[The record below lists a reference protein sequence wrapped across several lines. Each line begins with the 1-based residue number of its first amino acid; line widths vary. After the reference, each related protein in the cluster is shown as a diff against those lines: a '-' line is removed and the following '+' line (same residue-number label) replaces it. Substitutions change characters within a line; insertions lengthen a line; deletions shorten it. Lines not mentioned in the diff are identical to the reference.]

1 MVWCKDSV
9 FLHAEMLAKFCYL
22 GYYLRRK
29 ECDTVKNK
37 WKTLWQVFTTFFK
50 IGAFTFGGGYAMIP
64 LIQRETVD
72 NHKWVTEDDILEIIA
87 IAESTPGPIA
97 INSATFVGYRTCGV
111 LGSAAATLGVVLP
124 SFVIIFAISFVLRQF
139 QELKAVQY
147 AFNGIRAGVM
157 ALLCKALWG
166 MYKKNKKNWA
176 SYTVMAGSFLLT
188 AVLDVSVLPVLAG
201 CAVFGLV
208 TAKIMERK
216 VQG

>member
-1 MVWCKDSV
+1 MN
-9 FLHAEMLAKFCYL
+9 
-22 GYYLRRK
+22 
-29 ECDTVKNK
+29 NK

-64 LIQRETVD
+64 LIQKETVE
-72 NHKWVTEDDILEIIA
+72 NHKWVTDDDILEIIA

-111 LGSAAATLGVVLP
+111 MGSVAATLGVVLP
-124 SFVIIFAISFVLRQF
+124 SFVLIFAISFVLRQF

-166 MYKKNKKNWA
+166 MYKKNQKNWA
-176 SYTVMAGSFLLT
+176 SYIVMAGSFLLT
-188 AVLDVSVLPVLAG
+188 GIFDVSVLPVLVG
-201 CAVFGLV
+201 CAVFGLI
-208 TAKIMERK
+208 TAKLMERK
-216 VQG
+216 VRK